1 MAMASQYDLDEAA
14 AMIGDKSQSLVPFE
28 CLSVAH
34 ESGCHASETPLVPV
48 TEVTVP
54 CWFACGYSG
63 TRDKTNF
70 CNVATKQYPRWVCH
84 PCNSVRQC
92 IERQVKKNPEM
103 HAWLKDLKMNHPDVY
118 REKVVCC
125 RLDPNMPAS
134 SRKESQ
140 CQAEVVH
147 QCRGA
152 AKVASF
158 LQYAQM
164 FMTVQERVAVV
175 HLKYRQYIAHQK
187 TVQGLTDQEADA
199 KWKEDLSDPSIRR
212 TGTGDNVELA
222 VSLPRVT
229 EAIRGKFVGNSLENR
244 ISLDSESDL
253 ALATKRMR
261 FSALGRGITDGDF
274 EDVGGAVFRSGA
286 SSSLRRE
293 EGPETFPTVAS
304 ADAPPLAL
312 KASDVDLPWSEPSG
326 SVKVKAIADRTT
338 TLKCMKLTSP
348 IVHEHTMLGND
359 KKRAPDLVFCMQR
372 QC

>member
-1 MAMASQYDLDEAA
+1 
-14 AMIGDKSQSLVPFE
+14 
-28 CLSVAH
+28 
-34 ESGCHASETPLVPV
+34 
-48 TEVTVP
+48 
-54 CWFACGYSG
+54 
-63 TRDKTNF
+63 
-70 CNVATKQYPRWVCH
+70 
-84 PCNSVRQC
+84 
-92 IERQVKKNPEM
+92 M

-134 SRKESQ
+134 SRKES
-140 CQAEVVH
+140 AEVVH

-158 LQYAQM
+158 LQYAQL

-187 TVQGLTDQEADA
+187 TVHGLTDQEADA

-261 FSALGRGITDGDF
+261 FIALGRGITDGNF
-274 EDVGGAVFRSGA
+274 EDVGGGVFRSGA

-312 KASDVDLPWSEPSG
+312 KAPDVDLHWSE
-326 SVKVKAIADRTT
+326 SVTAPLQRAIGNDTATPKDIVAAVFRR
-338 TLKCMKLTSP
+338 LKLTSP
-348 IVHEHTMLGND
+348 GQHGAHDALPTA
-359 KKRAPDLVFCMQR
+359 KKRARP
-372 QC
+372 